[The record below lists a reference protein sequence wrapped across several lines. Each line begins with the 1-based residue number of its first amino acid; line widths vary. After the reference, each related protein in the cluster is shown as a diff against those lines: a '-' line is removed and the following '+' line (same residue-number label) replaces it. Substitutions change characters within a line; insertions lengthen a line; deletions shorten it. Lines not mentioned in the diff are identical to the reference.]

1 MSTFVLIDCC
11 DYMVLDFRQQLKN
24 ALKDVKC
31 LGDLNGSGAG
41 WGGGVGGIHSFTS
54 GIEHRVSQEKYYTAL
69 LL

>member
-41 WGGGVGGIHSFTS
+41 WGGIHSFTS